1 MFLKHQML
9 TRGSYPPD
17 TPEKQKA
24 LGEFFATFP
33 PPKIAGYVPEY
44 VDAVKAHSP
53 SVSKLAMLGVSLS
66 ISVILMPCYPHF
78 SSPLK

>member
-1 MFLKHQML
+1 MML
-9 TRGSYPPD
+9 YDDEASNISRLTLEDSYPPD

-33 PPKIAGYVPEY
+33 PPKIAGYVPDY

-53 SVSKLAMLGVSLS
+53 SVSKLAMLGVSL
-66 ISVILMPCYPHF
+66 IYPP
-78 SSPLK
+78 SS